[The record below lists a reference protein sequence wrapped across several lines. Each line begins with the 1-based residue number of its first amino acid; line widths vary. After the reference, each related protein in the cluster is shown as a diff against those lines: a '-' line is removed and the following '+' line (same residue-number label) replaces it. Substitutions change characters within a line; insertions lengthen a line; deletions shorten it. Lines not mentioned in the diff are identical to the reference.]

1 MFLVRKILFDRRTAE
16 NWQRTLEISIRTNH
30 IYLFT
35 LEFDYFGFE
44 LANVRKMATDAQA
57 IDSIGTFVSTVESD

>member
-30 IYLFT
+30 IYLST
-35 LEFDYFGFE
+35 VEFNYFGFE
-44 LANVRKMATDAQA
+44 SANVRKMATDA
-57 IDSIGTFVSTVESD
+57 SIGTYVSKVESD